1 MRSCLAVLE
10 SLGGYYRLFVNLESL
25 MLEYCQDGNKPWL
38 VEWQVFVYLCLE
50 VHLTVSTPASV
61 VMDRPAIRRGLKVVM
76 REEKLK
82 SRARFPFGK
91 EAQLAFALHV
101 VLCSGGLVS
110 FY

>member
-1 MRSCLAVLE
+1 
-10 SLGGYYRLFVNLESL
+10 

-91 EAQLAFALHV
+91 EAQLAFALHA